1 MRIRCYRCG
10 MSYSLGKDEIGFAV
24 TALKETG
31 GNHYDARCPRCRHA
45 NRVSLEQLEQA
56 APAIEPE
63 QTGKDTDT
71 DTSIA
76 ETKKD
81 Q

>member
-1 MRIRCYRCG
+1 
-10 MSYSLGKDEIGFAV
+10 MSYSLGKEEIGFAV
-24 TALKETG
+24 TALKESG

-63 QTGKDTDT
+63 QSGKNTDA
-71 DTSIA
+71 DTSTA
-76 ETKKD
+76 ESKE
-81 Q
+81 